1 MDGEGREEAGKGMGA
16 AEGGETALWILEG
29 HCRVDCHDSI
39 WKWGGLMGGKDWR
52 PTSRGSSQNIQL
64 IS

>member
-1 MDGEGREEAGKGMGA
+1 MDGGGREEAGEGMGA

-39 WKWGGLMGGKDWR
+39 GK
-52 PTSRGSSQNIQL
+52 
-64 IS
+64 